1 MIFMLLGYAKHD
13 MGSTYHMLNICTKHI
28 VISHDVIW
36 LNKTYGEYVPRKE
49 NTKADT
55 YIIQH
60 DDESYN

>member
-1 MIFMLLGYAKHD
+1 MFLGYTQNHT
-13 MGSTYHMLNICTKHI
+13 GGTYRMLNLCTKHI

-36 LNKTYGEYVPRKE
+36 LKKTYGEYVPRKE

-55 YIIQH
+55 YIIQN